1 MRQGGRLEKKYNST
15 IKTLKAVIEELKQRV
30 ATIATN
36 VNRSY
41 WKTDRRLDYCRIIMD
56 KILYRT
62 ELGRRKK

>member
-1 MRQGGRLEKKYNST
+1 MRQGERLEKKYNSP

-41 WKTDRRLDYCRIIMD
+41 WKTDRFKQKRLLQNNHRQNFIQN
-56 KILYRT
+56 
-62 ELGRRKK
+62 

>member
-41 WKTDRRLDYCRIIMD
+41 WKTDRFKQKRLLQNNHRQNFIQS
-56 KILYRT
+56 
-62 ELGRRKK
+62 